1 MNQANIL
8 RGAAACGLAAMLAT
22 GSSPAEAIE
31 LGAYIAPGYSLNTII
46 MGKARADE
54 LFETG
59 LGATFDSSS
68 LDKKT
73 RGYSLAVG
81 YQLTRNFA
89 LEGSWINLGKMNYD
103 FTFTATDS
111 GTGQSAQFPGRI
123 TNRRSGM
130 AFAGVGTLPLG
141 TSFALDA
148 RAGFLF
154 GEHKLRV
161 YVEDEPF
168 AGFNDSKTSLF
179 YGVGATWFVTPYTG
193 VVVGFNR
200 FRQGHFEADVNQ
212 LSIGFRYSYG
222 Y

>member
-1 MNQANIL
+1 MNQAKIL
-8 RGAAACGLAAMLAT
+8 RGAAACCVVAMLAT
-22 GSSPAEAIE
+22 GGSPAEAIE

-46 MGKARADE
+46 MGNARADDV
-54 LFETG
+54 FESG

-89 LEGSWINLGKMNYD
+89 VEGAWINLGKMKYD
-103 FTFTATDS
+103 FTFTANDPD
-111 GTGQSAQFPGRI
+111 TGLPGQFAGRI

-141 TSFALDA
+141 AVFALDA

-168 AGFNDSKTSLF
+168 TGFNDGKTSLF

-200 FRQGHFEADVNQ
+200 FRQGHYEADVNQ